1 MTASLAACGKET
13 AYTVYV
19 GEGTGS
25 LDPKKCMTRAEETY
39 AYNLF
44 SGLYEYLPD
53 GNGYK
58 LSPADAEGL
67 PTVSATEDGKFV
79 YTFTLREGLK
89 WSNGDP
95 ITPEDYVT
103 AWNESAAYSLYTD
116 KGYIFSLIDGYE
128 TYTSYEEN
136 AALNMT
142 FDNKRRTFSV
152 TVTEDGERF
161 LSYTA
166 TPALFPTSKNAR
178 RDSTEWDSDPEFFV
192 SNGAYT
198 LASLS
203 KDKLTV
209 KKNTNYRNANAVFAD
224 KITFIFDTQKAS
236 DMVKEGKLDFA
247 FTERLSF
254 GGYTERAEVGVKYLA
269 FNASDTSI
277 GVFKPEHQ
285 RMIRGALGIYARECG
300 AFAEVPESLCPY
312 LEGKGKDGGVSDG
325 SMTMTD
331 YADSLLASV
340 AEESDLFSWQNGK
353 AYEFPALTALCAGR
367 DGEERDLTELADFL
381 AGKGISLRVRTVD
394 WNSFLDMRDGGEY
407 SVMINTW
414 SYSTLSD
421 GEFLRLFLE
430 GSIYNDTRL
439 GIEVD
444 STWENIYDTQLLFG
458 IDKLSLSSELFSDA
472 YEKLTEQNC
481 LFAIGKV
488 ERKVYIKD
496 GVPFTVLRNGIV
508 RFY

>member
-152 TVTEDGERF
+152 TVTEDSEVAISGAATGLTIGNWTLSLLSETTARIFFTVEGDINDSEFLTIDAYGEEK
-161 LSYTA
+161 
-166 TPALFPTSKNAR
+166 ALVAYYEDGRYRIDVRDINAAELDTTIKVIVR
-178 RDSTEWDSDPEFFV
+178 NTTDSSECEISFSAMCYVAGVLANEGSTDS
-192 SNGAYT
+192 A
-198 LASLS
+198 
-203 KDKLTV
+203 KKLV
-209 KKNTNYRNANAVFAD
+209 KAL
-224 KITFIFDTQKAS
+224 
-236 DMVKEGKLDFA
+236 KL
-247 FTERLSF
+247 
-254 GGYTERAEVGVKYLA
+254 Y
-269 FNASDTSI
+269 N
-277 GVFKPEHQ
+277 
-285 RMIRGALGIYARECG
+285 IYA
-300 AFAEVPESLCPY
+300 
-312 LEGKGKDGGVSDG
+312 
-325 SMTMTD
+325 
-331 YADSLLASV
+331 
-340 AEESDLFSWQNGK
+340 N
-353 AYEFPALTALCAGR
+353 
-367 DGEERDLTELADFL
+367 
-381 AGKGISLRVRTVD
+381 
-394 WNSFLDMRDGGEY
+394 EY
-407 SVMINTW
+407 
-414 SYSTLSD
+414 
-421 GEFLRLFLE
+421 F
-430 GSIYNDTRL
+430 
-439 GIEVD
+439 
-444 STWENIYDTQLLFG
+444 
-458 IDKLSLSSELFSDA
+458 
-472 YEKLTEQNC
+472 EKN
-481 LFAIGKV
+481 
-488 ERKVYIKD
+488 
-496 GVPFTVLRNGIV
+496 N
-508 RFY
+508 